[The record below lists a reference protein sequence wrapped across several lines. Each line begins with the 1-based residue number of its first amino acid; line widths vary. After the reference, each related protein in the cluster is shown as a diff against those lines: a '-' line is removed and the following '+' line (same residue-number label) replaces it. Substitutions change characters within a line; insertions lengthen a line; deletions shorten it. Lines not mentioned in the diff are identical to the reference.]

1 MNTMFEVP
9 DAKRVR
15 REELYD
21 SSSEEEATNDD
32 HLDSILR
39 EKLNAQLS
47 GLLELDFKVDGDIE
61 TQQNPKF
68 QTGDA
73 NEDPRDDE
81 DVEKP
86 AEEAFEFRLFRGEEP
101 SHKVVLEP
109 QDAGEKNG
117 EGAFVVAKR
126 PISYYLAGE
135 PPSEVAKEYRMAAVS
150 ADYLL
155 QDAKKRRW
163 GLEKP
168 WRVTTITIT
177 SSRKMST
184 PGSSV
189 STATETGRSKKKRP
203 GKKQRIILRVR
214 QKVKKEREV
223 AAKQQ
228 LIEKEQHL
236 QEKKKRLN
244 KTKKLRRRAK
254 AREKKQNA
262 QEGATSEHSSRN
274 SSPDQGQD

>member
-1 MNTMFEVP
+1 MFEVP
-9 DAKRVR
+9 DAKRIR

-47 GLLELDFKVDGDIE
+47 GLLDLDSKVDEGFE
-61 TQQNPKF
+61 AQQTSKLS
-68 QTGDA
+68 TGDT
-73 NEDPRDDE
+73 NEDPRDEE
-81 DVEKP
+81 DVENP
-86 AEEAFEFRLFRGEEP
+86 AEEAFAFRLFRDEEP

-109 QDAGEKNG
+109 RDAGEKNG
-117 EGAFVVAKR
+117 DGAFVVAKR

-135 PPSEVAKEYRMAAVS
+135 PPPEVAEEYRMAAVS

-177 SSRKMST
+177 TNKKMGT

-189 STATETGRSKKKRP
+189 ITATETGRSKKKRP
-203 GKKQRIILRVR
+203 GKKRRIILRVQ
-214 QKVKKEREV
+214 QKVQKEREE

-262 QEGATSEHSSRN
+262 KGATSEHSSRS

>member
-1 MNTMFEVP
+1 MFEVP

-47 GLLELDFKVDGDIE
+47 GLLELDSKVDESIE
-61 TQQNPKF
+61 KQQISKVS
-68 QTGDA
+68 TGDA
-73 NEDPRDDE
+73 NEDTHNDE
-81 DVEKP
+81 DIEKP
-86 AEEAFEFRLFRGEEP
+86 AEEAFSFRLFRDEES

-109 QDAGEKNG
+109 QDASEKNG
-117 EGAFVVAKR
+117 DGAFVVAKR

-135 PPSEVAKEYRMAAVS
+135 PPPEVAKEYRMAAVS

-177 SSRKMST
+177 TNKKMGT
-184 PGSSV
+184 PGSYV

-203 GKKQRIILRVR
+203 GKKRRIILRVR
-214 QKVKKEREV
+214 QKVKKEREE

-262 QEGATSEHSSRN
+262 KEGATSEHSSRS
-274 SSPDQGQD
+274 SSPDQGQG

>member
-1 MNTMFEVP
+1 MFEVP

-21 SSSEEEATNDD
+21 STSEEEATNDD
-32 HLDSILR
+32 QLDSTLR
-39 EKLNAQLS
+39 GKLNAQLS
-47 GLLELDFKVDGDIE
+47 GLLNLDFEVDEDVQA
-61 TQQNPKF
+61 QQPP
-68 QTGDA
+68 GSPLADA
-73 NEDPRDDE
+73 NEDRRDDG

-86 AEEAFEFRLFRGEEP
+86 AEEAFTFRLFRGEEP
-101 SHKVVLEP
+101 TRKVVLEP
-109 QDAGEKNG
+109 QDADMRKNG
-117 EGAFVVAKR
+117 AGGFVVPKR

-135 PPSEVAKEYRMAAVS
+135 PPPEVAKEYRMAAVS
-150 ADYLL
+150 ADYIL

-177 SSRKMST
+177 TDKKTAAPS
-184 PGSSV
+184 GSIRAV
-189 STATETGRSKKKRP
+189 SETGRPKKKRP
-203 GKKQRIILRVR
+203 GKKRRIILRVR
-214 QKVKKEREV
+214 AKAKKERET

-244 KTKKLRRRAK
+244 KVKKLRRRAK

-262 QEGATSEHSSRN
+262 GDDAVSEHSSRD
-274 SSPDQGQD
+274 SSPGQEQD